1 MIYLRCAER
10 LAVLSGFCGATAG
23 RLTAGTRYAGSSTT
37 GSASFTERGIS
48 YDKAGGMLAIQRYG
62 SNASTPED
70 NLTLSYNGMKLAS
83 VTGTIGSLSVNAAF
97 TYDACGRTLTDGVSK
112 LNYQY
117 NLLGALTAVADAGTL
132 TPTTLSTYRHLA
144 DGTKYMTVSAG
155 NNGALLYRGPLTF
168 TIADV
173 TATTPAISFLRAET
187 GSTGAAI
194 IASATGSGAAPYFY
208 VTDQLGSV
216 RAVVDGQGNVVERND
231 YYTYG
236 KRHTTG
242 RTYADL
248 KNSPLLFSGK
258 EDQGQALDIASGA
271 TTPSDLRIL
280 DFGARHYDPIVPR
293 WTTPDPLA
301 EKYFPINTYAYC
313 AGDPVSFADPSGL
326 YIEEGS
332 IKRWNREKKSISNEY
347 ESLLTKR
354 NKLYSKLLKKG
365 INEKYEKTLKELNFR
380 IDHLCETLN
389 TMNSL
394 ESSSQGYS
402 LNMITAGIGGLSYDE
417 TTDLISIN
425 YTNTAIFVHEL
436 THAGQYETGDIAFS
450 NNVIIAQDVTDELS
464 AYYNQY
470 AFDPSSVP
478 NNPSIDSM
486 NVDWLYTIEYEN
498 SYIYLPGGIM
508 NTGIKKVS
516 YDSSVDL
523 FIESYPNT
531 EWTND
536 HRSRGS
542 MPYYLLHLMMT
553 KKNLKYKHK

>member
-1 MIYLRCAER
+1 MHNQSYVLANVKSIVFILSFITRLCFQCYLMKKNNLARMIYLRCAER

-23 RLTAGTRYAGSSTT
+23 RITAGTRYAGSSTT

-62 SNASTPED
+62 QNASTPED
-70 NLTLSYNGMKLAS
+70 NLTLTYNGMTLAS
-83 VTGTIGSLSVNAAF
+83 VTGTIGGQSVNATF

-194 IASATGSGAAPYFY
+194 IASATGSGATPYFY

-216 RAVVDGQGNVVERND
+216 RAVVDSQGSVVERND

-293 WTTPDPLA
+293 WTSMDPMA
-301 EKYFPINTYAYC
+301 EKYYSISSYAYC
-313 AGDPVSFADPSGL
+313 AGDPGNLVDKKGMFIGKYYSYNGDYVGFDGLPDNRVYLVNDDTINEYNKLDQRYVSFEINFMVLNENAEEVDGLIIITREEDDSGTKGQFEVVGEDGFFGFTLEPSGEPTVVANKNRPISTGL
-326 YIEEGS
+326 YNTEVRAEGDFAGDFAFRIYNDNVS
-332 IKRWNREKKSISNEY
+332 IQRGILGHVGNTKKDSTGCILFGMSRRGSY
-347 ESLLTKR
+347 LL
-354 NKLYSKLLKKG
+354 NSKVAMS
-365 INEKYEKTLKELNFR
+365 NFR
-380 IDHLCETLN
+380 AFFNNKDNIK
-389 TMNSL
+389 
-394 ESSSQGYS
+394 
-402 LNMITAGIGGLSYDE
+402 
-417 TTDLISIN
+417 LII
-425 YTNTAIFVHEL
+425 
-436 THAGQYETGDIAFS
+436 
-450 NNVIIAQDVTDELS
+450 
-464 AYYNQY
+464 
-470 AFDPSSVP
+470 
-478 NNPSIDSM
+478 
-486 NVDWLYTIEYEN
+486 
-498 SYIYLPGGIM
+498 
-508 NTGIKKVS
+508 
-516 YDSSVDL
+516 
-523 FIESYPNT
+523 
-531 EWTND
+531 
-536 HRSRGS
+536 R
-542 MPYYLLHLMMT
+542 
-553 KKNLKYKHK
+553 

>member
-23 RLTAGTRYAGSSTT
+23 RITAGTRYAGSSTT

-70 NLTLSYNGMKLAS
+70 NLTLTYNGMTLAS
-83 VTGTIGSLSVNAAF
+83 VTGTIGGQSVNATF

-117 NLLGALTAVADAGTL
+117 NLLGALTAVADAGAL

-173 TATTPAISFLRAET
+173 TAATPAISFLRAET
-187 GSTGAAI
+187 GSAGAAI
-194 IASATGSGAAPYFY
+194 IANATGSGAAPYFY

-216 RAVVDGQGNVVERND
+216 RAVVDSQGSVVERND

-258 EDQGQALDIASGA
+258 EDQGRALDIASGT
-271 TTPSDLRIL
+271 TTPSNLRIL

-293 WTTPDPLA
+293 WTSMDPMA
-301 EKYFPINTYAYC
+301 EKYFPITPYAYC
-313 AGDPVSFADPSGL
+313 AGDPVNLVDPSGMKIKALGNEAIETFRNMLSDEELKFISFDENGVLDNELISSYNGESIIMNAIKTLAQSDLL
-326 YIEEGS
+326 YDFI
-332 IKRWNREKKSISNEY
+332 ISDNDGKD
-347 ESLLTKR
+347 SF
-354 NKLYSKLLKKG
+354 
-365 INEKYEKTLKELNFR
+365 YEKGSKDDTDSFYYGLTRIPNAKENPSFDDNVRIYTAYFLNPR
-380 IDHLCETLN
+380 ERARNLGHELLGH
-389 TMNSL
+389 
-394 ESSSQGYS
+394 GYFYE
-402 LNMITAGIGGLSYDE
+402 LSRKDASVYPFHTFIKKDGKLIYDE
-417 TTDLISIN
+417 ECGIWVT
-425 YTNTAIFVHEL
+425 EL
-436 THAGQYETGDIAFS
+436 
-450 NNVIIAQDVTDELS
+450 VL
-464 AYYNQY
+464 
-470 AFDPSSVP
+470 
-478 NNPSIDSM
+478 
-486 NVDWLYTIEYEN
+486 
-498 SYIYLPGGIM
+498 
-508 NTGIKKVS
+508 
-516 YDSSVDL
+516 
-523 FIESYPNT
+523 
-531 EWTND
+531 
-536 HRSRGS
+536 
-542 MPYYLLHLMMT
+542 
-553 KKNLKYKHK
+553 

>member
-1 MIYLRCAER
+1 MHNQSYVLANVKSIVFILSFITRLCFQCYLMKKNNLARMIYLRCAER

-23 RLTAGTRYAGSSTT
+23 RITAGTRYAGSSTT

-70 NLTLSYNGMKLAS
+70 NLTLTYNGMTLAS
-83 VTGTIGSLSVNAAF
+83 VTGTIGGQSVNATF

-194 IASATGSGAAPYFY
+194 IASATGSGATPYFY

-216 RAVVDGQGNVVERND
+216 RAVVDSQGSVVERND

-293 WTTPDPLA
+293 WTSMDPMA
-301 EKYFPINTYAYC
+301 EKYFSISPYAYC
-313 AGDPVSFADPSGL
+313 AGDPVNLVDPEGKAWKPTYDHETGELTGYEWIEEELSYYEAGVGL
-326 YIEEGS
+326 HHGSYEALRVGDINTINFDENIILLPIPNKAHPDLYYIEGGNIHKAGKLNLTGRTREGKPVS
-332 IKRWNREKKSISNEY
+332 AACLLIDRDKWEIFIAHFNNPQQRNNTVSISI
-347 ESLLTKR
+347 SR
-354 NKLYSKLLKKG
+354 NTNRP
-365 INEKYEKTLKELNFR
+365 INLNLPPLFTPVVSEFYVPTYRWRIFNQEL
-380 IDHLCETLN
+380 
-389 TMNSL
+389 
-394 ESSSQGYS
+394 
-402 LNMITAGIGGLSYDE
+402 
-417 TTDLISIN
+417 
-425 YTNTAIFVHEL
+425 
-436 THAGQYETGDIAFS
+436 
-450 NNVIIAQDVTDELS
+450 
-464 AYYNQY
+464 
-470 AFDPSSVP
+470 
-478 NNPSIDSM
+478 
-486 NVDWLYTIEYEN
+486 
-498 SYIYLPGGIM
+498 
-508 NTGIKKVS
+508 
-516 YDSSVDL
+516 
-523 FIESYPNT
+523 
-531 EWTND
+531 
-536 HRSRGS
+536 
-542 MPYYLLHLMMT
+542 
-553 KKNLKYKHK
+553 

>member
-23 RLTAGTRYAGSSTT
+23 RITAGTRYAGSSTT

-70 NLTLSYNGMKLAS
+70 NLTLTYNGMTLAS
-83 VTGTIGSLSVNAAF
+83 VTGTIGGQSVNATF

-194 IASATGSGAAPYFY
+194 IASATGSGATPYFY

-216 RAVVDGQGNVVERND
+216 RAVVDSQGSVVERND

-293 WTTPDPLA
+293 WTTQDPLA
-301 EKYFPINTYAYC
+301 EKYFSISPYAYC
-313 AGDPVSFADPSGL
+313 AGDPVNLVDPSGMIIKALGNEAIETFRNMLSDEELKFISFDENGVLDNELISSYNGESIIMNAIKTLAQSDLL
-326 YIEEGS
+326 YDFI
-332 IKRWNREKKSISNEY
+332 ISDNDGKD
-347 ESLLTKR
+347 SF
-354 NKLYSKLLKKG
+354 
-365 INEKYEKTLKELNFR
+365 YEKGSRDDTDSFYYGLTRIPNAKE
-380 IDHLCETLN
+380 
-389 TMNSL
+389 
-394 ESSSQGYS
+394 
-402 LNMITAGIGGLSYDE
+402 
-417 TTDLISIN
+417 
-425 YTNTAIFVHEL
+425 
-436 THAGQYETGDIAFS
+436 
-450 NNVIIAQDVTDELS
+450 
-464 AYYNQY
+464 
-470 AFDPSSVP
+470 
-478 NNPSIDSM
+478 NPSFDD
-486 NVDWLYTIEYEN
+486 NVHIYTAYFLSPRERARNLGNELLGHGYFYQ
-498 SYIYLPGGIM
+498 YI
-508 NTGIKKVS
+508 V
-516 YDSSVDL
+516 
-523 FIESYPNT
+523 
-531 EWTND
+531 
-536 HRSRGS
+536 
-542 MPYYLLHLMMT
+542 
-553 KKNLKYKHK
+553 KNLKTL

>member
-23 RLTAGTRYAGSSTT
+23 RITAGTRYAGSSTT

-70 NLTLSYNGMKLAS
+70 NLTLTYNGMTLAS
-83 VTGTIGSLSVNAAF
+83 VTGTIGGQSVNATF

-194 IASATGSGAAPYFY
+194 IASATGSVAAPYFY

-216 RAVVDGQGNVVERND
+216 RAVVDSQGSVVERND

-293 WTTPDPLA
+293 WTTMDPLA
-301 EKYFPINTYAYC
+301 EKYYSISPYAYC
-313 AGDPVSFADPSGL
+313 AGDPVNLTDPTGMD
-326 YIEEGS
+326 
-332 IKRWNREKKSISNEY
+332 W
-347 ESLLTKR
+347 
-354 NKLYSKLLKKG
+354 
-365 INEKYEKTLKELNFR
+365 
-380 IDHLCETLN
+380 
-389 TMNSL
+389 
-394 ESSSQGYS
+394 
-402 LNMITAGIGGLSYDE
+402 
-417 TTDLISIN
+417 
-425 YTNTAIFVHEL
+425 YTNND
-436 THAGQYETGDIAFS
+436 TGYYTWFEGNEDREGYTYYGEKGVLLGEGEDMINKMLQEAKIAD
-450 NNVIIAQDVTDELS
+450 N
-464 AYYNQY
+464 
-470 AFDPSSVP
+470 
-478 NNPSIDSM
+478 
-486 NVDWLYTIEYEN
+486 LYTDGFTLSIRDTNVEALRGGTNNKGLFSEFLNNDGPEYSIFLEGHP
-498 SYIYLPGGIM
+498 YVEEIK
-508 NTGIKKVS
+508 NTEFIKNCQNRIIHSKRGF
-516 YDSSVDL
+516 L
-523 FIESYPNT
+523 IESRSWTLFDVLKTKNMSEQFIGSFSYYGKINKDKT
-531 EWTND
+531 E
-536 HRSRGS
+536 
-542 MPYYLLHLMMT
+542 L
-553 KKNLKYKHK
+553 KNLIYDAKSRTSLFYHFGFINKERKDSKNIGNTYQFYYWITKL

>member
-23 RLTAGTRYAGSSTT
+23 RITAGTRYAGSSTT

-48 YDKAGGMLAIQRYG
+48 YDKAEGMLAIQRYG

-70 NLTLSYNGMKLAS
+70 NLTLTYNGMTLAS
-83 VTGTIGSLSVNAAF
+83 VTGTIGGQSVNATF
-97 TYDACGRTLTDGVSK
+97 TYDACGRTLTDGVCK

-194 IASATGSGAAPYFY
+194 IASATGSGATPYFY

-216 RAVVDGQGNVVERND
+216 RAVVDSQGSVVERND

-280 DFGARHYDPIVPR
+280 DFGARRYLPFRVPR
-293 WTTPDPLA
+293 WTTMDPMA
-301 EKYFPINTYAYC
+301 EKYFSISPYAYC
-313 AGDPVSFADPSGL
+313 AGDPVNMVDPSGEKV
-326 YIEEGS
+326 YIFYTENGRTKSFLFTGQETSIPNNSFVQSFVAAYKYNKENWKKAGYKDQEPTSRLVEREE
-332 IKRWNREKKSISNEY
+332 Y
-347 ESLLTKR
+347 V
-354 NKLYSKLLKKG
+354 KLVFSG
-365 INEKYEKTLKELNFR
+365 
-380 IDHLCETLN
+380 
-389 TMNSL
+389 
-394 ESSSQGYS
+394 
-402 LNMITAGIGGLSYDE
+402 TAGNSFSDTYDNRLAWNPE
-417 TTDLISIN
+417 
-425 YTNTAIFVHEL
+425 
-436 THAGQYETGDIAFS
+436 AGML
-450 NNVIIAQDVTDELS
+450 N
-464 AYYNQY
+464 
-470 AFDPSSVP
+470 
-478 NNPSIDSM
+478 
-486 NVDWLYTIEYEN
+486 
-498 SYIYLPGGIM
+498 
-508 NTGIKKVS
+508 
-516 YDSSVDL
+516 
-523 FIESYPNT
+523 
-531 EWTND
+531 
-536 HRSRGS
+536 
-542 MPYYLLHLMMT
+542 
-553 KKNLKYKHK
+553 